1 MSTQALLGG
10 RVFTPGQTTGQIVSS
25 VIGAAIGAAVGGPVG
40 AFYGYQASAKISGAL
55 DPVPDQ
61 QDQGAV
67 SKHLSGG
74 AGQV

>member
-10 RVFTPGQTTGQIVSS
+10 RVFTPGQTTGQIIGS
-25 VIGAAIGAAVGGPVG
+25 VVGATVGAFVGGPAG

-67 SKHLSGG
+67 SKHLSEGG
-74 AGQV
+74 DQV